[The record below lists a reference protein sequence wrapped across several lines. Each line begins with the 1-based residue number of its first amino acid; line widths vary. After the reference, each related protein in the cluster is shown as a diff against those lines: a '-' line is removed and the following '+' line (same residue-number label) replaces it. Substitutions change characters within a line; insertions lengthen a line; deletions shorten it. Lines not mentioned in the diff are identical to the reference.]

1 MQTKL
6 ILTFFFIVL
15 SLFAKTQ
22 VYLGI
27 VFGDAFVNI
36 YNKESIF
43 LKKIAIIG
51 VKEVA
56 KNSPAEK
63 AGIKVGD
70 LIASVNN
77 KDILSGEDFKKILSQ
92 FQPNELI
99 TLLIQRD
106 DTSFNKTVVLEM
118 APAEFKEKMEE
129 QNNKNNDYKIGLKN
143 NNSEENKLSSDPA
156 QALNQLKKLKSEIN
170 TSNKSLEEKRVMLDQ
185 VNAAIKQL
193 ENNIDLQNLNYK
205 NNSNIKVQE
214 KKYFTCD
221 FEFKQEAVKIVGNLL
236 YLNLKFTNRSNKTI
250 DNIEFSVDYFNIYN
264 DFIVKKDYTWEPD
277 LFMDPIKPNTFLTY
291 VRPEYLN
298 ENKSIKRYS
307 VYIKRI
313 HYTNDT
319 VCIF

>member
-1 MQTKL
+1 MQSKL
-6 ILTFFFIVL
+6 ILTFFLIVL
-15 SLFAKTQ
+15 SIFAKTQ

-27 VFGDAFVNI
+27 SYGDAIVNI

-118 APAEFKEKMEE
+118 APSEFNEKMKE
-129 QNNKNNDYKIGLKN
+129 QNNQNNDYKIGTN
-143 NNSEENKLSSDPA
+143 NNSEVDKLSSDPA
-156 QALNQLKKLKSEIN
+156 QAYNQFKKLKSEIN
-170 TSNKSLEEKRVMLDQ
+170 NSNKSLEEKRVMLDQ
-185 VNAAIKQL
+185 INAAIKQL
-193 ENNIDLQNLNYK
+193 ENNIDLQNVNYK

-214 KKYFTCD
+214 KKYFKCD

-264 DFIVKKDYTWEPD
+264 DFIVNKDYTWEPG
-277 LFMDPIKPNTFLTY
+277 LFMDPIKPNTTFTY
-291 VRPEYLN
+291 IFPEYLN

-307 VYIKRI
+307 VNIKRI
-313 HYTNDT
+313 HYTNDS
-319 VCIF
+319 VCLY